1 MQQNT
6 DAAFMFTFAKTD
18 NMRRL
23 IGLLVVVALG
33 FGVWFLFFKDKN
45 DHKNDKQKPLTVG
58 RHSAE
63 FNQSIN
69 AVLAKYFSLKEA
81 FVNADILNIK
91 QQVIK
96 LSAALGSIK
105 IDELKKDTTGIFQ
118 SAQLLM
124 GDIKSN
130 ADAILKETDITE
142 MRQDFRMV
150 SENLFP
156 LLKTIKYEGEKLYWQ
171 NCPMAF
177 GDEKDGSWISNTE
190 EIINPY
196 LGKNHPE
203 FKGSMLH
210 CGEIKDTI
218 Q

>member
-1 MQQNT
+1 
-6 DAAFMFTFAKTD
+6 
-18 NMRRL
+18 MRPL
-23 IGLLVVVALG
+23 LAILALVVLA
-33 FGVWFLFFKDKN
+33 FGAWWIFFKDKSN
-45 DHKNDKQKPLTVG
+45 NSSPKQEALKVG
-58 RHSAE
+58 KHSAE
-63 FNQSIN
+63 FNQSVGAI
-69 AVLAKYFSLKEA
+69 VTEYLALKEA
-81 FVNADILNIK
+81 FVNADTSKIK
-91 QQVIK
+91 AQERKFV
-96 LSAALGSIK
+96 SAIDSIK

-118 SAQLLM
+118 SAQLLIA
-124 GDIKSN
+124 DIKSN
-130 ADAILKETDITE
+130 ADAILKETNITE

-156 LLKTIKYEGEKLYWQ
+156 LLKTIRYEGEKLYWQ

-177 GDEKDGSWISNTE
+177 GEDKDASWLSNSE

-203 FKGSMLH
+203 FKGTMLH